1 MKRKA
6 DEWLGGFLGHEE
18 GEPGFIGIV
27 RNEGQ
32 GVSLETNIGSP
43 TFTEELVSKI

>member
-18 GEPGFIGIV
+18 GESGFIDIV
-27 RNEGQ
+27 RDEGQ
-32 GVSLETNIGSP
+32 ELSLGTNTGSR
-43 TFTEELVSKI
+43 TFTEELVSK